1 MLMIKQQYKT
11 PTVFR
16 NMAMKKCLAP
26 LMFVLLMAGAV
37 SASAQ
42 EKSADQW
49 QYDFEAYFWMPQMD
63 ITTASGTD
71 ITLTFKDLLQNL
83 DMAGMFDF
91 GAQKGKW
98 SMNADF
104 IYMNLGAKEEISGEI
119 IGHPVTLD
127 VDIDLRSFI
136 STVHGGYQV
145 AVNDKNQ
152 LDVIAGIRYLYIRIP
167 LEFDLNENRTRKVTL
182 GGSDEDK
189 WDGIVGLQG
198 VRTINDKWYFDY
210 YGDIGAGESDLTF
223 QTKLGFGYHFNKFT
237 GTFGFRY
244 LRWNFDKKGGL
255 ANMYVIGPYVGAKWI
270 W

>member
-1 MLMIKQQYKT
+1 MKNPQQKT
-11 PTVFR
+11 LAIFR
-16 NMAMKKCLAP
+16 NTAMRKCLAP
-26 LMFVLLMAGAV
+26 LVFVLLMAGAA

-49 QYDFEAYFWMPQMD
+49 QYDFEVYGWLPQLD
-63 ITTASGTD
+63 ITTATGGE
-71 ITLTFKDLLQNL
+71 ITLTLKDLLKNM
-83 DMAGMFDF
+83 DMMAMFDF
-91 GAQKGKW
+91 GARKDKW

-104 IYMNLGAKEEISGEI
+104 IYLNLGAKEEISGEI
-119 IGHPVTLD
+119 INRPVTLNVD
-127 VDIDLRSFI
+127 VDLRAVI
-136 STVHGGYQV
+136 SSIHGGYQI

-152 LDVIAGIRYLYIRIP
+152 LDVIAGIRYLYIRVP
-167 LEFDLNENRTRKVTL
+167 LEFDLGDRTRKVTL
-182 GGSDEDK
+182 GGSDDAK

-210 YGDIGAGESDLTF
+210 YGDIGTGDSDLTW

-244 LRWNFDKKGGL
+244 LRWNFDEKGDL
-255 ANMYVIGPYVGAKWI
+255 DNLYIIGPYVGAKWT

>member
-1 MLMIKQQYKT
+1 MNNTQQKT
-11 PTVFR
+11 LAIFS
-16 NMAMKKCLAP
+16 NEAMRKCLAP
-26 LMFVLLMAGAV
+26 LVFVLLMVGAA

-49 QYDFEAYFWMPQMD
+49 QYDFEVYGWLPQID
-63 ITTASGTD
+63 ITSVIGGD
-71 ITLTFKDLLQNL
+71 IKLTLKDLLQNL
-83 DMAGMFDF
+83 DMMAMFDF
-91 GAQKGKW
+91 GARKNKW
-98 SMNADF
+98 SMHADV
-104 IYMNLGAKEEISGEI
+104 IYLNLGAKEEISGEI
-119 IGHPVTLD
+119 IGHPVSLGVD
-127 VDIDLRSFI
+127 VDLRGFI

-145 AVNDKNQ
+145 VVNDKNQ
-152 LDVIAGIRYLYIRIP
+152 MDVIAGIRYLYLRLP
-167 LEFDLNENRTRKVTL
+167 LEFNLGDRTRKVTL

-244 LRWNFDKKGGL
+244 LRWNFDDKKGDL
-255 ANMYVIGPYVGAKWI
+255 ENMYVIGPYVGAKWA

>member
-1 MLMIKQQYKT
+1 MRKPQHKT
-11 PTVFR
+11 LTVFR

-26 LMFVLLMAGAV
+26 LVFVLLMAGAA

-49 QYDFEAYFWMPQMD
+49 QYDFEVYGWMPQLNIATVTGD
-63 ITTASGTD
+63 E
-71 ITLTFKDLLQNL
+71 ITLTLKDLLQNL
-83 DMAGMFDF
+83 DMMAMFDF

-98 SMNADF
+98 SMSADF

-119 IGHPVTLD
+119 IGHPVILGA
-127 VDIDLRSFI
+127 DIDLRSVI
-136 STVHGGYQV
+136 STIHGGYQV

-152 LDVIAGIRYLYIRIP
+152 LDVIAGIRYLYIRVP
-167 LEFDLNENRTRKVTL
+167 LEFNLGDRTRKVTL

-210 YGDIGAGESDLTF
+210 YGDIGTGDADLTWEA
-223 QTKLGFGYHFNKFT
+223 KVGFGYHFNKFT

-244 LRWNFDKKGGL
+244 QRWNFSDDDDLKDL
-255 ANMYVIGPYVGAKWI
+255 YVIGPYLGAKWF

>member
-1 MLMIKQQYKT
+1 MKNPQQNT
-11 PTVFR
+11 LAIFS
-16 NMAMKKCLAP
+16 NAAMKKCLAP
-26 LMFVLLMAGAV
+26 LVFVLLMAGAA

-49 QYDFEAYFWMPQMD
+49 QYDFEVYGWLPQIDIATTSGSD
-63 ITTASGTD
+63 ITW
-71 ITLTFKDLLQNL
+71 TLKELLQNL
-83 DMAGMFDF
+83 DMMAMIDF

-98 SMNADF
+98 SMNADI
-104 IYMNLGAKEEISGEI
+104 IYLNLGANEEMSGEI
-119 IGHPVTLD
+119 IGHPVSLG
-127 VDIDLRSFI
+127 VDLDLRAVI
-136 STVHGGYQV
+136 STIHGGYQV
-145 AVNDKNQ
+145 VVNDKNQ
-152 LDVIAGIRYLYIRIP
+152 LDVIAGLRYLYIRVP
-167 LEFDLNENRTRKVTL
+167 LEFNLGDQTRKVTL
-182 GGSDEDK
+182 GGSDADK

-244 LRWNFDKKGGL
+244 LRWNFDKKGDL
-255 ANMYVIGPYVGAKWI
+255 ANLYVIGPYVGAKWT